1 MTSSNELKQQNGL
14 ACLRGLGM
22 APPHPIAR
30 IALVGALAL
39 TVPAGMHGDGRIGV
53 GPFMMKKQVCDDTL
67 LC

>member
-1 MTSSNELKQQNGL
+1 
-14 ACLRGLGM
+14 M
-22 APPHPIAR
+22 APPYPIAR